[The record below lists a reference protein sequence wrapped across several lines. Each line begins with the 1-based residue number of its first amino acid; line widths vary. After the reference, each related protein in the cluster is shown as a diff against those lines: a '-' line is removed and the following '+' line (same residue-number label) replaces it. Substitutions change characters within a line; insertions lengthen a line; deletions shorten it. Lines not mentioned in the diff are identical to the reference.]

1 VTASL
6 KKAKPKEGW
15 SDMKADGKSK
25 LKTSCD
31 TKMAYGGGVKKM
43 SAGSG
48 LKMVEK
54 DGQKVPFYAADGVG
68 KMARGG
74 KAEGKMMKSKGR
86 NVAKATMQRIAD
98 KKVKGH
104 ESRMH
109 KGAKKK

>member
-1 VTASL
+1 
-6 KKAKPKEGW
+6 
-15 SDMKADGKSK
+15 MKADGKSRV
-25 LKTSCD
+25 KTSCD
-31 TKMAYGGGVKKM
+31 TKMAYGGDV
-43 SAGSG
+43 
-48 LKMVEK
+48 
-54 DGQKVPFYAADGVG
+54 

>member
-1 VTASL
+1 MVLLNEVKL
-6 KKAKPKEGW
+6 KEEW
-15 SDMKADGKSK
+15 SDMKADGKSRV
-25 LKTSCD
+25 KTNCD

-43 SAGSG
+43 AAGSM
-48 LKMVEK
+48 KMVEK
-54 DGQKVPFYAADGVG
+54 DGKEVPAFAADGVG

-109 KGAKKK
+109 KGKK